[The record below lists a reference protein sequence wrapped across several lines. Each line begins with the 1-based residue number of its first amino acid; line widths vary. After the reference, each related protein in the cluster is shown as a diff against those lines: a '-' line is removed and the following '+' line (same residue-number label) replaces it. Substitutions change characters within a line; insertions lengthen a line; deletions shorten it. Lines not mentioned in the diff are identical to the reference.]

1 MNRAVIVRGAI
12 AAVAVF
18 GLATPAYSVVE
29 LDVKR
34 AIVGVV
40 LDNLGVTADDA
51 FVTAV
56 AQQLDSSELDGGL
69 VTSVTNLLDTGSDPR
84 DVIEATTDVDG
95 DGVPDE
101 GAAITNSE
109 NSPNPNSTEKSDNS
123 DDKKSNSDNRN
134 TNGSTNSNKGGTTKP
149 KNNDDSE
156 DDSQDD
162 SEDES
167 EDDESEDEEE
177 DD

>member
-1 MNRAVIVRGAI
+1 MNRSIVIRAAI
-12 AAVAVF
+12 ATAAVL
-18 GLATPAYSVVE
+18 GLATPAHSVVE

-51 FVTAV
+51 FITAV
-56 AQQLDSSELDGGL
+56 AQELDSTELDGGL
-69 VTSVTNLLDTGSDPR
+69 VTAVTDLLDTGTDPR
-84 DVIEATTDVDG
+84 TVIESQTDQDG

-101 GAAITNSE
+101 GAALAVDDDT
-109 NSPNPNSTEKSDNS
+109 PNPNSTEKSGNS

-134 TNGSTNSNKGGTTKP
+134 PNGKKDSNKGGS
-149 KNNDDSE
+149 DDS
-156 DDSQDD
+156 D
-162 SEDES
+162 EDE

-177 DD
+177 DESEDEEEDD